1 MIQIFKL
8 AYRNLGRNRRR
19 SFFSALA
26 LGMGL
31 SLLLLMSA
39 VITGEM
45 HDSMNATIKLQSGHL
60 QVRALEYDED
70 KSSLAWDELIEDPF
84 SIATQI
90 AAMPNVTIATPQLY
104 ATGIVVRGDETVGVR
119 ILGVDPASEAN
130 APYRDGILSGRWID
144 SSDREGVL
152 MGYSLADKLGLKTG
166 DEIFLMVNT
175 SSGDVAEQAFTIRGT
190 FTTKMPAIDQFTLIM
205 PLDKAQAIGQAN
217 NHASA
222 IFVMLQDRDQT
233 DAMVTAL
240 KSSPYQLKTWTQANE
255 LMTQLEQMSNAYM
268 MVLYLIVLGITATVI
283 VNTLV
288 MAVFERTREIGILAA
303 IGTKPG
309 RIMAMFFAE
318 SALLAIGGILIG
330 LILGGL
336 LVAYSH
342 YVGFY
347 VGQMGVTGVM
357 LGERIYGYLT
367 LKNTVTLTITALIVT
382 LLASLYP
389 ALLAARLEPV
399 QALHGGK

>member
-45 HDSMNATIKLQSGHL
+45 RDSMNATIRLQSGHL
-60 QVRALEYDED
+60 QVRSLEYDED

-84 SIATQI
+84 NVAAQV
-90 AAMPNVTIATPQLY
+90 AAMPNVTVATPQLY
-104 ATGIVVRGDETVGVR
+104 ATGIIAVGDETVGVR
-119 ILGVDPASEAN
+119 ILGVDPASKAN
-130 APYRDGILSGRWID
+130 APYRDGLLSGAWLD
-144 SSDREGVL
+144 AGDREGIL
-152 MGYSLADKLGLKTG
+152 MGYSLAEKLNRKAG
-166 DEIFLMVNT
+166 DEIYLMVNT
-175 SSGDVAEQAFTIRGT
+175 SSGDVAEQPFIIRGIFAT
-190 FTTKMPAIDQFTLIM
+190 RTPAIDQFTLVM
-205 PLDKAQAIGQAN
+205 PIDKAQAIGQAN

-222 IFVMLQDRDQT
+222 IFVLLQDREQVG
-233 DAMVTAL
+233 AMATAL
-240 KSSPYQLKTWTQANE
+240 QGSPYQLKTWKDANE
-255 LMTQLEQMSNAYM
+255 LMTQIEQMSGAYM

-283 VNTLV
+283 VNTLI

-303 IGTKPG
+303 MGTKPG

-318 SALLAIGGILIG
+318 SSLLAIGGILIG

-336 LVAYSH
+336 MVAYSAT
-342 YVGFY
+342 VGFY
-347 VGQMGVTGVM
+347 IGQMGITGMM

-367 LKNTVTLTITALIVT
+367 LENTITLTITALVVT
-382 LLASLYP
+382 LLAALYP
-389 ALLAARLEPV
+389 ALLAARMEPV
-399 QALHGGK
+399 QALRGGK